1 VCGIA
6 GSAATNGD
14 RIDAAALDRMI
25 GAIAHRGPDG
35 CDAHVEAGIG
45 LAHARLSI
53 IDLHGGAQP
62 MSNEDASLWIV
73 FNGEIFNY
81 VELRAS
87 LVRRGHRFRT
97 QSDTEVILH
106 LYEERGVDAVH
117 ALNGQWAFAIWDAR
131 ARSLF
136 LSRDRVG
143 VRPLFYTTVRGQL
156 LFASEIKALF
166 AHPSVPRAL
175 DPRGL
180 DNIFTCWCTLPPRT
194 AFRDINELAPG
205 RSLMW
210 RDGDLR
216 ETVHWQPSFATE
228 AAPVRT
234 VDEWVDELDAVLTR
248 ATAIRLRAD
257 VPVGSLLSGG
267 LDSSLVTSVAARIRG
282 AAPRTFSIVFDDPE
296 FDESFHQRRLA
307 AALGSSHREWRCSY
321 RDIVAAFPAVVWHA
335 ETPVLRTAPA
345 PVYWLAKSIRD
356 AGCKVV
362 LSGEGA
368 DEVFGGYGIF
378 KEAKVRAFWARQP
391 DSTWRPALLARAYPS
406 LAGFQRQ
413 PNAFRRASFHL
424 QPGDVANPCF
434 SHLPRWRLTSRLKV
448 FFSDAMRASLD
459 GFDSVGELASRLPAD
474 FRGWDALGRA
484 QYLEMAHLLPGYIL
498 SSQGDRM
505 AMAHGVEVRFPFLD
519 PEVVSLGARLPSTL
533 KLRRLD
539 EKYLLKA
546 LARRVVPAPVWR
558 RAKQPYRAP
567 ASQAFFSHA
576 GEYVDDLLSPRQVVQ
591 NGVFDPR
598 AVDLLVRKCRAGRA
612 IGEKDNMALVGI
624 LSTQLLFDRFIN
636 HFEVSH
642 GAHRRSA
649 AVHHR

>member
-6 GSAATNGD
+6 GIAATNGD
-14 RIDAAALDRMI
+14 RIDVDALDRMI

-131 ARSLF
+131 ARSVF

-210 RDGDLR
+210 RGGDLR

-267 LDSSLVTSVAARIRG
+267 LDSSLVTSVAARICG

-345 PVYWLAKSIRD
+345 PVYRLAKSVRD

-406 LAGFQRQ
+406 LARFQRQ
-413 PNAFRRASFHL
+413 PNAFRGASFHM
-424 QPGDVANPCF
+424 QPDEAADPCF
-434 SHLPRWRLTSRLKV
+434 SHLPRWRLTSRLKA
-448 FFSDAMRASLD
+448 FFSAAMRASLD
-459 GFDSVGELASRLPAD
+459 GFDSIDEVASRLPAD

-505 AMAHGVEVRFPFLD
+505 AMAHGVEARFPFLD
-519 PEVVSLGARLPSTL
+519 PDVVALGARLPSTL

-576 GEYVDDLLSPRQVVQ
+576 GEYVDDLLSPRQVAQ

-598 AVDLLVRKCRAGRA
+598 AVDLLLRKCRAGRA
-612 IGEKDNMALVGI
+612 IGEKDNMAFVGI